1 MLALNNLLAAEGL
14 TDLESTN
21 ARQQL
26 RLLLRSTRWR
36 DVVPKIPIEI
46 PESLIAPLKQKCMET
61 IDDLRRLESE
71 GRLRIF
77 GDVEHLNDFADSTE
91 RVGELR

>member
-26 RLLLRSTRWR
+26 RLLLRTTRWR
-36 DVVPKIPIEI
+36 DVVPKIPLTI
-46 PESLIAPLKQKCMET
+46 PESLIAPLKQKCEKRST
-61 IDDLRRLESE
+61 IYANWNRKAR
-71 GRLRIF
+71 
-77 GDVEHLNDFADSTE
+77 FAFLAMSSIWMTLLIRE